1 MTQLTFDNLLSDK
14 PILSKDNL
22 LNPAI
27 LKDLPFDDIYE
38 ISKKEASRKKP
49 IFFIHKYFARRTTCN
64 FRLALLSLLSNNP
77 KDIWTNFYLPSEI
90 ENSALTILDPFM
102 GGGTTIFEALRFNQ
116 KVIGNDL
123 QPLSR
128 FVTEAEIRPF
138 NSEKIKMGLNDLE
151 KTVGEKIKSYY
162 KTSCPDCP
170 EQADVMYNF
179 LVKQA
184 TVNGKTYDL
193 YSSFVLA
200 SKKGIYTLCC
210 PECNSIFKND
220 FKDGAATCPECSY
233 AISSPKEGYISRGK
247 YDRSGHDSF
256 VLKDLDLSTGYP
268 FKTKV
273 IAQEYHCPHCKSHSY
288 KKLSADDISLH
299 EKASKDYQELKD
311 TLPLPSQVIP
321 VGYNTNQILNH
332 NYKHFKDLYSEKQLL
347 CLGLLLKEINLLND
361 EDLQFWLTLA
371 FSASLE
377 MNNMFCRYQ
386 HNAYKISNI
395 FFNHAYVPI
404 TMPVENNVWGAKLGT
419 GTFIK
424 AVNKVIK
431 GKEFNTNI
439 YDIYVNNSTSEKIFS
454 KDTVQAIPTNMYA
467 NLTSNSPLLTSGD
480 SRKLDFIPD
489 NSVDFIL
496 TDPPYGNN
504 LMYSELIDFFHSW
517 IYNSAIGSKLGF
529 TTPLSPKLEEV
540 VVNSVQ
546 NKTFDDYEN
555 GLANIFTE
563 CNRVLKDNHFL
574 MFSFHDNNISGW
586 SSIIK
591 STFAANFK
599 LMAAY
604 PIHAESR
611 TGAHTSDK
619 NSTVFDIFLL
629 FKKTSEKVVTK
640 IDLEDIE
647 KNAFIKTS
655 NFIERLKK
663 INAEYTIKDIENIFI
678 GQFFTEAFTDGS
690 FNLDSFITYENELK
704 QLLKSLSEIYSDSG
718 LVEKR
723 TGWWSNK
730 HGKAFLDSLLE
741 K

>member
-1 MTQLTFDNLLSDK
+1 MTQITFDDLLSGDNL
-14 PILSKDNL
+14 LSKDNL
-22 LNPAI
+22 SNPAV

-77 KDIWTNFYLPSEI
+77 KETWESFYSPSEI
-90 ENSALTILDPFM
+90 ESNSLTILDPFM

-138 NSEKIKMGLNDLE
+138 DSQKIKKGLKILE
-151 KTVGEKIKSYY
+151 KNVGEKIKSYY
-162 KTSCPDCP
+162 KTSCPDCN
-170 EQADVMYNF
+170 EEADVMYNF

-184 TVNGKTYDL
+184 TVNEKTYDL
-193 YSSFVLA
+193 YSSFILA

-220 FKDGAATCPECSY
+220 FQNGDATCPECNY
-233 AISSPKEGYISRGK
+233 AISSPKESFISRGK
-247 YDRSGHDSF
+247 YDREGHESF
-256 VLKDLDLSTGYP
+256 ILKDLDPSTGYP
-268 FKTKV
+268 FKTKP

-288 KKLSADDISLH
+288 KKLSNEDILLH
-299 EKASKDYQELKD
+299 KKASDDYQELKN
-311 TLPLPSQVIP
+311 TLPLPSQLIP
-321 VGYNTNQILNH
+321 IGYNTNQILNH
-332 NYKHFKDLYSEKQLL
+332 NYREFKDLFSEKQLL
-347 CLGLLLKEINLLND
+347 CLGLLLKEINSLDD
-361 EDLQFWLTLA
+361 EELQFWLTLA

-439 YDIYVNNSTSEKIFS
+439 YDIHVKNSNSEKVYS
-454 KDTVQAIPTNMYA
+454 KDTVQAVPTNIYE
-467 NLTSNSPLLTSGD
+467 NLTFNTPLLTSGD
-480 SRKLDFIPD
+480 SRNLDFIPD
-489 NSVDFIL
+489 NSVDIIL

-517 IYNSAIGSKLGF
+517 IYQSSIGKKIGF

-540 VVNSVQ
+540 IVNSVQ
-546 NKTFDDYEN
+546 NKTFNDYEN

-563 CNRVLKDNHFL
+563 CNRVLKDNHYL
-574 MFSFHDNNISGW
+574 MFTFHDNNISGW

-591 STFAANFK
+591 STLSANFK

-619 NSTVFDIFLL
+619 NSTVFDIFLI
-629 FKKTSEKVVTK
+629 FKKTTDTSILE
-640 IDLEDIE
+640 IDLEEIE
-647 KNAFIKTS
+647 NKAFVKTNS
-655 NFIERLKK
+655 FIDRLKK
-663 INAEYTIKDIENIFI
+663 INAEFTIKDIENIFI
-678 GQFFTEAFTDGS
+678 GQFFVEAFKDDT
-690 FNLDSFITYENELK
+690 FNLNSFDKYEDELK
-704 QLLKSLSEIYSDSG
+704 QILKSLSDIYSDSG

-723 TGWWSNK
+723 SGWWSNT
-730 HGKAFLDSLLE
+730 HGKAFLNSLLE